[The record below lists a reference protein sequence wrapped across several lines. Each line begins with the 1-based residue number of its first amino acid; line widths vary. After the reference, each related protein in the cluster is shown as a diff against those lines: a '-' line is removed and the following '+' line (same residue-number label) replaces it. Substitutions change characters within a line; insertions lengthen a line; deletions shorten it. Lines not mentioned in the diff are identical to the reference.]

1 MEAARELAHLVWN
14 NVKLV
19 SVWDVLDIA
28 VVAYMIYRILRVV
41 RRTSAGSVINGI
53 ILLLAVAW
61 LSSLLELN
69 VIGYLIEQAMKMGI
83 IILIVLFQPE
93 LRKFLEQVGSSNLNR
108 LVKRRAK
115 TELMR
120 ACIEATVAA
129 CSDMS
134 GTRTGALIV
143 FERDIGLTD
152 YAVTGTRID
161 SVLTPELLRSIF
173 FPKTPLHD
181 GAVIVRSCRVE
192 AAGCM
197 LPMSQNTG
205 IGRELGMRHRASLGI
220 SERSDAVAVVVS
232 EETGGISVAADGV
245 LRRELPAAVLDKI
258 LMEELMQSEQGR
270 QKQRKKKVKADA

>member
-1 MEAARELAHLVWN
+1 MEAARELLHLVWN

-19 SVWDVLDIA
+19 SIWDILDIA

-53 ILLLAVAW
+53 MLLLAVAG
-61 LSSLLELN
+61 LSSFLKLN
-69 VIGYLIEQAMKMGI
+69 VISYLIEQAMRMGI
-83 IILIVLFQPE
+83 IILIILFQPE

-108 LVKRRAK
+108 LVKRRVK
-115 TELMR
+115 TELVG
-120 ACIEATVAA
+120 ACIEVTVAA

-161 SVLTPELLRSIF
+161 SMLTPELLRSIF

-181 GAVIVRSCRVE
+181 GAVIVRNCRVE

-197 LPMSQNTG
+197 LPMSRNTG
-205 IGRELGMRHRASLGI
+205 IGRELGMRHRAALGI

-232 EETGGISVAADGV
+232 EETGCISMATDGV
-245 LRRELPAAVLDKI
+245 LKRDLPPPALEKMLV
-258 LMEELMQSEQGR
+258 EELMRPEQGR
-270 QKQRKKKVKADA
+270 QKRRKKKVKA